1 MASPRS
7 ICSSIGTY
15 PVEGTDPR
23 TSDCGPSSSHP
34 SRTSKRKVL
43 LGACPPS
50 SLFRACA
57 ESAASEHGSR
67 LSAMQAAE
75 RNLDERLESLT
86 QVQRRARQ
94 DSITAE
100 LLDLVSGFE
109 AAETNH
115 ERAAQGGHCGDSR
128 V

>member
-1 MASPRS
+1 MAQ
-7 ICSSIGTY
+7 
-15 PVEGTDPR
+15 E
-23 TSDCGPSSSHP
+23 
-34 SRTSKRKVL
+34 VL
-43 LGACPPS
+43 LS
-50 SLFRACA
+50 RLLRQYLFVSLFRACA

-115 ERAAQGGHCGDSR
+115 ERAAQGGHCDDSR